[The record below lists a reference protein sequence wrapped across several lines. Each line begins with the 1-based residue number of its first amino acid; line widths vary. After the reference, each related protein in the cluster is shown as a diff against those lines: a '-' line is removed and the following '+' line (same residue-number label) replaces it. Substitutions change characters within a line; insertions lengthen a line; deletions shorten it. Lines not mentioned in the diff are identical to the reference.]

1 MRLISVLSP
10 IYFAHSPYSKRF
22 NASYDELSE
31 PSFKLTCA
39 DYRRVELI
47 LELDKKQRRMLN
59 SLLTSSE
66 FLGINALGVDEET
79 AELLRD
85 DVLKHVVLEKKMSGY
100 FCANCFTPLP
110 LPFEF
115 VPKLKLSKRKEVLEN
130 GTDKE
135 VLEDVIID
143 NVNPVYFLDEKGVL
157 QAEIQ
162 VECIRL
168 FSESGQSNRC
178 PKMAFAFTME
188 TPHEVLDAFFTS
200 FWIEPCTYDFDSWVG
215 LYGNISIVDDQD
227 EAGFPAISSSPTE
240 LFMRIVFNPTS
251 KKRRSK
257 EIALEF

>member
-1 MRLISVLSP
+1 M
-10 IYFAHSPYSKRF
+10 
-22 NASYDELSE
+22 
-31 PSFKLTCA
+31 
-39 DYRRVELI
+39 
-47 LELDKKQRRMLN
+47 
-59 SLLTSSE
+59 
-66 FLGINALGVDEET
+66 DEET

-115 VPKLKLSKRKEVLEN
+115 VPKLKSFKRKAKRE
-130 GTDKE
+130 E
-135 VLEDVIID
+135 VLEDETGTVIID
-143 NVNPVYFLDEKGVL
+143 NVNPVYFLDDKGVL

-162 VECIRL
+162 VECIQL

-178 PKMAFAFTME
+178 PKIAFAFTME

-200 FWIEPCTYDFDSWVG
+200 FWIKPCTYDFDSWVG

-227 EAGFPAISSSPTE
+227 EAGFPALSSSE

-257 EIALEF
+257 EIAL